1 MRTKCSSREA
11 RTSLGHFSF
20 RNTLLA
26 RNSERRQ
33 VRGQVLTGAGE
44 TRGAGRGQRFLPGR
58 APEAPRAAP
67 RTPHPAGREPPRASA
82 GVGGVGNREAHPR
95 FGPRECQA
103 RPRGTQ
109 RVGGGMTRPE
119 AGVPRSRWEQ
129 ICPLLPQLMARHA
142 PCPRQS
148 SRAAVKP
155 DLWFSV
161 SWAAVTSFFSEGA
174 PEMGDPPPAP
184 QGPGRGARTRLPRA
198 PP

>member
-1 MRTKCSSREA
+1 M
-11 RTSLGHFSF
+11 
-20 RNTLLA
+20 A

-58 APEAPRAAP
+58 APHPAPC
-67 RTPHPAGREPPRASA
+67 TPHPAGREPPRASA
-82 GVGGVGNREAHPR
+82 GVRGVGNREAHPR

-198 PP
+198 PPDPRVSDPQFLAQGNPSSTRGGDCA